1 MSFWIFANRTA
12 VYKFA
17 LQLVFIQFTI
27 LSFVLAWK
35 IYTIQA
41 DEKTTI
47 AELTWSQNLE
57 DYLSAVKDAETGQR
71 GYLLTGDRDFL
82 EPYFHATNQFPVWEK
97 LLLEQVQEKHRKDLL
112 DILEFSAKKRNEI
125 RNRITEY
132 DSGRKDLADKA
143 IRSKVGKNLMDELR
157 IRIAKL
163 QNKKFSEEQKDRL
176 KKEKESITL
185 FVFCLIGFIAIAIL
199 ILWMILLISRNAKIE
214 SERNELNSRFVEVDD
229 LYQNSPV
236 GFHSLDSEG
245 KFLKMNNT
253 ALRWLGYSSDE
264 VIGKKTIL
272 DFLTP
277 ESKEIFQKH
286 FPVFKEKGSIEE
298 VKVQLFRRDGSII
311 DIILSA
317 TAIKDASGNMLM
329 SRSTFIDNTKS
340 SEFERELIK
349 SKKKA
354 EEANLAK
361 SEFLSSMS
369 HELRTPLNAVIGL
382 TILLLEEDPKPEQI
396 GNLNNLKF
404 SSETLLSL
412 INDILDFS
420 KIEERRINLESI
432 SFRID
437 SLLGSI
443 FNSFDLKSKEKL
455 LKLITH
461 VEANF
466 PSTVKSDPTR
476 LLQILNN
483 LLSNAVKFTRE
494 GEISVYA
501 KLVSETNSSYLIQ
514 LQIQDTGIGIP
525 EEKLPLIFEK
535 FTQVS
540 GDTTRRFGG
549 SGLGLAI
556 SKGLVDLMGGTIE
569 VKSMLGVGTT
579 FIVTLPVEKTSEIID
594 PESNLDHI
602 DYTTLRGTRI
612 LIADDILLNREIVA
626 RFLTKWGVE
635 IGHAVDG
642 IDVIDQLKLKDYD
655 VILMDL
661 HMPDMDGYQATQVI
675 RKGDTVPGKKDIPI
689 IALTASAQLETQEK
703 IKEVGMNDYI
713 AKPFLPKEL
722 YTKLT
727 IQIGKNH
734 S

>member
-1 MSFWIFANRTA
+1 MKFWMFANRTA

-17 LQLVFIQFTI
+17 LQLVFVLFLI
-27 LSFVLAWK
+27 LSFGVVWK

-41 DEKTTI
+41 DEKVTI
-47 AELTWSQNLE
+47 ARLSWSQNLE
-57 DYLSAVKDAETGQR
+57 DYLSALKDAETSQR

-82 EPYFHATNQFPVWEK
+82 EPYFYAITQFPILEK
-97 LLLEQVQEKHRKDLL
+97 VLLEQAEEKYKKDL
-112 DILEFSAKKRNEI
+112 IRIFEFSLKKRTEI
-125 RNRITEY
+125 KNRITEI
-132 DSGRKDLADKA
+132 DIGRKDLALLA
-143 IRSKVGKNLMDELR
+143 VRSKVGKNLMDELR
-157 IRIAKL
+157 RNIAKL
-163 QNKKFSEEQKDRL
+163 RKEKSIAEETDRL
-176 KKEKESITL
+176 RKEKENTTL
-185 FVFCLIGFIAIAIL
+185 FTFCLVGFLTISAL
-199 ILWMILLISRNAKIE
+199 IVWMILLIIRNAKVE
-214 SERNELNSRFVEVDD
+214 SEKNEINSRFLEIDD

-245 KFLKMNNT
+245 NFLKMNDT
-253 ALRWLGYSSDE
+253 ALRWLGYTREE
-264 VIGKKTIL
+264 VIGKKSVF
-272 DFLTP
+272 DFLAKGS
-277 ESKEIFQKH
+277 EEIFKKE
-286 FPVFKEKGSIEE
+286 FLAFKERGYVDE
-298 VKVQLFRRDGSII
+298 VKIQFLKRNGEIM

-317 TAIKDASGNMLM
+317 TAIKDASGKMLL

-340 SEFERELIK
+340 SEYERELVK
-349 SKKKA
+349 AKKKA

-382 TILLLEEDPKPEQI
+382 TILLLEENPKAEQI
-396 GNLNNLKF
+396 ENLNNLKF

-420 KIEERRINLESI
+420 KIEERRISLESI
-432 SFRID
+432 VFRID
-437 SLLGSI
+437 SLLGSV
-443 FNSFDLKSKEKL
+443 FKSFDQKAKEKL
-455 LKLITH
+455 LKLVTH
-461 VEANF
+461 VDANF
-466 PSTVKSDPTR
+466 PSTVKADPTR

-483 LLSNAVKFTRE
+483 LLSNAIKFTRE
-494 GEISVYA
+494 GEISVNA
-501 KLVSETNSSYLIQ
+501 KLVSQTDTSYMIQ

-525 EEKLPLIFEK
+525 EEKLQLIFDK
-535 FTQVS
+535 FMQVS

-556 SKGLVDLMGGTIE
+556 SKGLLDLMGGTIE
-569 VKSMLGVGTT
+569 VKSIFGVGTT
-579 FIVTLPVEKTSEIID
+579 FTVTLPVERTLETID
-594 PESNLDHI
+594 TDVNLEHI
-602 DYTTLRGTRI
+602 DYTTLRGSRI
-612 LIADDILLNREIVA
+612 LIADDILINREIVA

-642 IDVIDQLKLKDYD
+642 IDVLDQLKSNHYD

-675 RKGDTVPGKKDIPI
+675 RKGDIVPDKKDIPI

-722 YTKLT
+722 YTKLK
-727 IQIGKNH
+727 IQIRKNN